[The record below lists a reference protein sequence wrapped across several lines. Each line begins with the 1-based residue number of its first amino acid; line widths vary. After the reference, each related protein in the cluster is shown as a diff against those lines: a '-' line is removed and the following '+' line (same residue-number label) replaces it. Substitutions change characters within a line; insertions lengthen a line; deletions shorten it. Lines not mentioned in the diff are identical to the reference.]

1 MAKGKL
7 TERQEQIV
15 DLLKQDK
22 TPAEIGKALKIST
35 NGVYQQMRRI
45 RKIPGYKTIGNT
57 GGSTGTTT
65 AKASTA
71 KATRKRS
78 ASSGRQSTRTAAAE
92 PQAEVIVKPPSAK
105 DVLSAEVRDTKAK
118 IAEQAAIIE
127 QADKDK
133 AKAQERIDALT
144 IELTAREDTLAVL
157 TGEKV
162 AHARPAAKQAPKPAD
177 TAKPSGNGS
186 GRRKTAAQ
194 AVQEQDEAKAKA
206 KAEAE
211 AQEAAQASTEAPQAA
226 TVTEEQAEATP
237 DPFEGG
243 DDTSAQAAAEAPQET
258 PAAA

>member
-1 MAKGKL
+1 
-7 TERQEQIV
+7 
-15 DLLKQDK
+15 
-22 TPAEIGKALKIST
+22 
-35 NGVYQQMRRI
+35 
-45 RKIPGYKTIGNT
+45 
-57 GGSTGTTT
+57 
-65 AKASTA
+65 
-71 KATRKRS
+71 
-78 ASSGRQSTRTAAAE
+78 
-92 PQAEVIVKPPSAK
+92 
-105 DVLSAEVRDTKAK
+105 VLSAEVRDTKAK

-211 AQEAAQASTEAPQAA
+211 AQEAAQASTEDPRRRLAAA
-226 TVTEEQAEATP
+226 TSLPGV
-237 DPFEGG
+237 EGG
-243 DDTSAQAAAEAPQET
+243 RSHFPGSAPFVVT
-258 PAAA
+258 GGSPNV